1 MSAYPAR
8 LKTSRRI
15 ARLFPWISGLVLVA
29 GIVAFLIVFYGNT
42 APKENLNPAPG
53 FKPTRVQQN
62 EKSVPVPREARVV
75 AGRFILTA
83 VQRKHLERAWPLA
96 GPQIRQG
103 QTRKQWMTGNIAVV
117 PWFGQLGQ
125 VPLAVDY
132 SVQNEVE
139 FTVILQPKPGT
150 KGQPDT
156 FKIMLHKFGK
166 RWLVN
171 TWVPYEPPPIRANP
185 ND

>member
-8 LKTSRRI
+8 LKNSRRI

-42 APKENLNPAPG
+42 APKQNINPAPG
-53 FKPTRVQQN
+53 FKPTVVN
-62 EKSVPVPREARVV
+62 PVEKHVAVPKAAKLV

-83 VQRKHLERAWPLA
+83 VQRKNLERAWPLA

-103 QTRKQWMTGNIAVV
+103 QTKKQWLTGNIAVV

-132 SVQNEVE
+132 SVRNEVE
-139 FTVILQPKPGT
+139 FTVVLSPKPGT
-150 KGQPDT
+150 KGHADT
-156 FKIMLHKFGK
+156 FKIMLHKFGN

>member
-1 MSAYPAR
+1 VSAYPAR

-42 APKENLNPAPG
+42 APKENINPAPG
-53 FKPTRVQQN
+53 FKPTVVQQHT
-62 EKSVPVPREARVV
+62 KSVPVPKEARVV

-83 VQRKHLERAWPLA
+83 VQRKHLDRAWPLA

-103 QTRKQWMTGNIAVV
+103 MTKKQWMTGNIAVV

-125 VPLAVDY
+125 VPMAVDY

-150 KGQPDT
+150 KAHPDT

>member
-15 ARLFPWISGLVLVA
+15 ARLLPWISGLVLVA

-42 APKENLNPAPG
+42 AKKENINPAPG
-53 FKPTRVQQN
+53 FKPTVVQQHV
-62 EKSVPVPREARVV
+62 KSVPVPKEARLV

-103 QTRKQWMTGNIAVV
+103 MTKKEWMTGNIAVV

-125 VPLAVDY
+125 VPMAVDY
-132 SVQNEVE
+132 SVKNEVE